1 LTDNRLPDL
10 LTESDYM
17 KKTSLLLA
25 LPALAISGLLLSG
38 CGMFRTHKAWD
49 TAQQESP
56 LDRPAVSAALVI
68 PPPGAN
74 TPTADGVTAG
84 APSSQILD
92 SFVQADSVDATYQ
105 LVGKVLSSGELG
117 QLVSHDDAAH
127 TYTFTVSDAVA
138 QQKKK
143 RSLFHPFGGS
153 GDSAKV
159 AAGASHQVQISI
171 GSSGTNASEVQV
183 QGNPGVVPRTI
194 DALKASLKKVAKG
207 G

>member
-1 LTDNRLPDL
+1 
-10 LTESDYM
+10 M

-38 CGMFRTHKAWD
+38 CGMFRSHKAWD

-56 LDRPAVSAALVI
+56 LEIPPTLDRPAVSAALVI

-74 TPTADGVTAG
+74 QATADGVTAG

-143 RSLFHPFGGS
+143 RSLFHPFGGGS
-153 GDSAKV
+153 GDSATV

-183 QGNPGVVPRTI
+183 QGNPGIVPRTI
-194 DALKASLKKVAKG
+194 DALQASLKKVAKG